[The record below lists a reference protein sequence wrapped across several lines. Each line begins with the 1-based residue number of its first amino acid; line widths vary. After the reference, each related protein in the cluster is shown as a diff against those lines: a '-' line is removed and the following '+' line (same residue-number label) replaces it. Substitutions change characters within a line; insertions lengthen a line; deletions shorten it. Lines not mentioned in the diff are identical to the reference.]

1 MATFNFDKFNY
12 IVRKAVD
19 YMNNILDEAIENN
32 LYPLP
37 QQKQMV
43 IDWRQIGIGIMAIA
57 DMLIK
62 LGIKYGS
69 KESIEICDKI
79 GFQMINTALQESTL
93 LAKDKGV
100 YPKYKEEAILNSEFF
115 KYNAF
120 PETIEMI
127 KKYGLRN
134 SQLLTIAP
142 NGTGSTMLGI
152 SGGIEPL
159 FAVSYTRKTESLHNE
174 DTEYKVFTPI
184 VQEYM
189 DKFNIEYEENLPDYF
204 ITAYDLNYY
213 DRIDMQAI
221 WQTHV
226 DASISSTINLPFI
239 TSSKEVEDLY
249 LYAWKKGLKGVTIF
263 RDGCKRAGILTTED
277 NKEEYEKASG
287 ICQDCGSNNL
297 IKSGGC
303 VLCLECGFSPCSV

>member
-127 KKYGLRN
+127 NLA
-134 SQLLTIAP
+134 LT
-142 NGTGSTMLGI
+142 
-152 SGGIEPL
+152 
-159 FAVSYTRKTESLHNE
+159 F
-174 DTEYKVFTPI
+174 
-184 VQEYM
+184 
-189 DKFNIEYEENLPDYF
+189 
-204 ITAYDLNYY
+204 
-213 DRIDMQAI
+213 
-221 WQTHV
+221 
-226 DASISSTINLPFI
+226 
-239 TSSKEVEDLY
+239 
-249 LYAWKKGLKGVTIF
+249 LK
-263 RDGCKRAGILTTED
+263 
-277 NKEEYEKASG
+277 
-287 ICQDCGSNNL
+287 
-297 IKSGGC
+297 
-303 VLCLECGFSPCSV
+303 